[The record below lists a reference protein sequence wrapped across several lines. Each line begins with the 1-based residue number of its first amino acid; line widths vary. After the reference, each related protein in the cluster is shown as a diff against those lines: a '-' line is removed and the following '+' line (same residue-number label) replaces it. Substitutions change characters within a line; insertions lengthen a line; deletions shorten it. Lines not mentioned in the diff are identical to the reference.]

1 MKIESL
7 NVVLAGQR
15 KKVKRNV
22 PLLFI
27 YFFSMLLN
35 IKNVMKLMKNYDQLL
50 FRDSWKLIRILILWK
65 ISLTNQSGILF
76 ATI

>member
-1 MKIESL
+1 MKFVCAFHGYLKCTLFIYTIGEKMKIESL

-50 FRDSWKLIRILILWK
+50 FRDS
-65 ISLTNQSGILF
+65 
-76 ATI
+76 